1 LLTCVVAGVAF
12 FNIYDGLHY
21 RNPRVVDLA
30 IKAAK
35 HLIGKMTPTK
45 LILTFVRFEVED
57 KALNH
62 LIAHH
67 DCNISI
73 FSIGLKDDQPC
84 IHETGGVQTRTT
96 ETVEPREAL
105 ERLLG
110 LKCCC
115 GIAV

>member
-1 LLTCVVAGVAF
+1 
-12 FNIYDGLHY
+12 
-21 RNPRVVDLA
+21 
-30 IKAAK
+30 
-35 HLIGKMTPTK
+35 MTPTK

-67 DCNISI
+67 ECNISI
-73 FSIGLKDDQPC
+73 FSIGLKDDRPC

-96 ETVEPREAL
+96 ETVEPREAS
-105 ERLLG
+105 EILG

>member
-1 LLTCVVAGVAF
+1 MLTCVVAGVAF

-67 DCNISI
+67 DCNIH
-73 FSIGLKDDQPC
+73 L
-84 IHETGGVQTRTT
+84 
-96 ETVEPREAL
+96 
-105 ERLLG
+105 
-110 LKCCC
+110 
-115 GIAV
+115 